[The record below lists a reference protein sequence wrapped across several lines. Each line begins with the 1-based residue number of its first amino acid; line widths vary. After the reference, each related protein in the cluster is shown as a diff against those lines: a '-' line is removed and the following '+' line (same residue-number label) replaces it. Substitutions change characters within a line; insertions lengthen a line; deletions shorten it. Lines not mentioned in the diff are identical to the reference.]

1 MKKNLIGLLF
11 SGRGKLKKLLL
22 TMKLTSILV
31 LFFTLQISA
40 SVYSQSTKFNYD
52 FRGKTVRE
60 VFNIIE
66 SNSHFRFFF
75 NDDFKYID
83 EVVNLKVSDNKVEDI
98 LDKLFSNTDITY
110 RVLETILR

>member
-52 FRGKTVRE
+52 FRGKRSAKFLT
-60 VFNIIE
+60 
-66 SNSHFRFFF
+66 S
-75 NDDFKYID
+75 
-83 EVVNLKVSDNKVEDI
+83 LKAIHIFASSLMMI
-98 LDKLFSNTDITY
+98 LNTSM
-110 RVLETILR
+110 RL